1 MYVVIKDGI
10 TIVRI
15 VLEKT
20 SMPYRYKGIEI
31 LKQDDDYFFNLK
43 KGYCFIDGTKVKR
56 VEIKTYLVKHKD
68 PFNNIEIFVYE
79 SDDGFNDFKL
89 YEFTSF
95 IYADNHKA
103 PIVNKDSNLK
113 GIYLYLKGNIIL
125 SNYKDL
131 LLNGRLY
138 NNEELK
144 NGDKICLL
152 NFIFYYY
159 DEFLYINSFKTVN
172 KLNLRSIEEKLIK
185 YEAIKPKLN
194 NYLVPKRKELELDTL
209 KEYHPIRL
217 PKQRKLVFQIGPSIT
232 MSMAMLSIAGINVY
246 NNYLNDQPFLNSLVY
261 LLMPL
266 TMLISGV
273 MWPIIG
279 SVSEKKSNLKELN
292 ANKNKYLDYLLDY
305 DKKLSIKITDFLKQ
319 ENNYFFNEDI
329 DEEKMFYIT
338 GRSDCFLNLSIGYS
352 TYKKDFIFKE
362 EDDEDVK
369 ENLSRIRFRLNN
381 IENCPYFLDLKQYKT
396 VSICSYNS
404 KRIYFM
410 KKFLLELAFK
420 YHYDDFYLAIYS
432 EDLSVFNEFF
442 NLPQLI
448 FNNSRLTLNKK
459 REIQELNS
467 LKLDKPLVLLAFDY
481 IDFVF
486 TNKDIKLLYFTN
498 NINNIYKDSDI
509 LVEYLDDTGYVY
521 ADEKISFNYK
531 EENIPFYKYTKLLG
545 AYQNLKS
552 LNKTI
557 CFKDIY
563 KNLDIKNYYLSK
575 QEGLRGDFAMIGKE
589 ALNFDLHESKSG
601 PHGLIGGS
609 TGSGKSELIISMLL
623 SLCLRY
629 RPDYLNLVLIDYKGG
644 GIKESLTYTDR
655 SVPHLIAS
663 VDNLEID
670 TFERLIV
677 AIDFECKRRQKLF
690 KTLSNKAMTSIMNI
704 DDYLNNDYENFGLPK
719 IAHLLIVVDEFAE
732 LKKENPIIIKNLISF
747 SRIGRSLGLHLILA
761 TQRPSGIID
770 DEIWSN
776 SHFKIA
782 LKVLSDKDSNDII
795 KSKDAAYLNNP
806 GEFYLN
812 IDENLVKAKT
822 IYSKNDINNG
832 EAYEVSLLDN
842 RLDVVKKKSVKRNK
856 PFTEASFIVNRI
868 NEVSD
873 ELNINVDKLSF
884 NKPVSLKRED
894 IIKKYDLSNNEI
906 VLGEKDDYLNAFL
919 EPLSIPKGESAFIY
933 SSRNNEINNILNCLD
948 KRTIVIGSKRYSNAY
963 ITDSLL
969 YEENEDVDFL
979 FSKLIK
985 ENIDMYLV
993 IEDLSCLLS
1002 YSENIGT
1009 YLYQILRRSSV
1020 SNIKV
1025 IAISKQSSI
1034 SFKLLNSFKYKYVI
1048 EILDNQDL
1056 MNIFPCRNEYKGTS
1070 YYFEEKLTCFVPCKL
1085 ENLIENKTQFPNYL
1099 AHIPDV
1105 INIVKDEKGVLIGY
1119 SANSRKA
1126 IYINDNEDLIVS
1138 SFDEE
1143 IVNRL
1148 HKEFNAYPNIK
1159 VYSYKEALEHKDE
1172 YRYLW
1177 FGEGL
1182 YNQRLFYV
1190 DGKED
1195 LKDNEAYYLKGN
1207 KGELIRTI
1215 NYGQNN
1221 STF

>member
-1 MYVVIKDGI
+1 MFVVIKDGLN
-10 TIVRI
+10 IVRI

-20 SMPYRYKGIEI
+20 NMPYRYKGIEI

-43 KGYCFIDGTKVKR
+43 KGYCFIDGTKIKK
-56 VEIKTYLVKHKD
+56 VEIKTYSIKHKD
-68 PFNNIEIFVYE
+68 HFNNIEIYVY
-79 SDDGFNDFKL
+79 SDDNGFNDFKL
-89 YEFTSF
+89 YEITSF
-95 IYADNHKA
+95 IYADNPKA
-103 PIVNKDSNLK
+103 PIINKDDNLK
-113 GIYLYLKGNIIL
+113 GVYLYLKGNTIQC
-125 SNYKDL
+125 NYKDL
-131 LLNGRLY
+131 LLNNRIY

-144 NGDKICLL
+144 NGDKVCLL

-159 DEFLYINSFKTVN
+159 DEFLYINNFKTVN
-172 KLNLRSIEEKLIK
+172 RLSLKNIEEKLIK
-185 YEAIKPKLN
+185 YEALKPRFN
-194 NYLVPKRKELELDTL
+194 TYLIPQRKELELDVL
-209 KEYHPIRL
+209 KEYHPIRI

-246 NNYLNDQPFLNSLVY
+246 NNYLNNQPFLNSLVY
-261 LLMPL
+261 ILMPL

-305 DKKLSIKITDFLKQ
+305 DQNLSLKIKDFLKQ
-319 ENNYFFNEDI
+319 ENNYFFDEDI

-338 GRSDCFLNLSIGYS
+338 GRSDCFLNLSIGYT
-352 TYKKDFIFKE
+352 TYKKDFSFKE
-362 EDDEDVK
+362 EDDEDVR
-369 ENLSRIRFRLNN
+369 ESLSRIKYRLNN
-381 IENCPYFLDLKQYKT
+381 IENCPYFLDLKKYKT
-396 VSICSYNS
+396 ISIYSYNS

-432 EDLSVFNEFF
+432 EDLSIFNEFF
-442 NLPQLI
+442 NLPQLL

-467 LKLDKPLVLLAFDY
+467 IKLDKPLILLAFDY
-481 IDFVF
+481 IDYVF

-498 NINNIYKDSDI
+498 NKNDIYKDSDI
-509 LVEYLDDTGYVY
+509 LIEYLDDTGYIY
-521 ADEKISFNYK
+521 TDEKILFKYK
-531 EENIPFYKYTKLLG
+531 EESIPFYKYTKLLG
-545 AYQNLKS
+545 AYQSLQS

-557 CFKDIY
+557 RFKDID
-563 KNLDIKNYYLSK
+563 KELNVKNYYLSK

-589 ALNFDLHESKSG
+589 ILNFDLHESKSG

-609 TGSGKSELIISMLL
+609 TGSGKSELIISLLL

-629 RPDYLNLVLIDYKGG
+629 RPDYLNVVLIDYKGG
-644 GIKESLTYTDR
+644 GIKESLTYADKCI
-655 SVPHLIAS
+655 PHLIAS

-677 AIDFECKRRQKLF
+677 AIDFECKRRQRLF

-704 DDYLNNDYENFGLPK
+704 DDYLNNDYERFNLPK

-732 LKKENPIIIKNLISF
+732 LKKENPLIIKNLISF

-795 KSKDAAYLNNP
+795 KVKDAAYLNNP

-812 IDENLVKAKT
+812 IDDNLVKAKT

-842 RLDVVKKKSVKRNK
+842 RLDVIKKKSIKRNK
-856 PFTEASFIVNRI
+856 PFTEASFIVNKI
-868 NEVSD
+868 NEVCD
-873 ELNINVDKLSF
+873 ELSINIDKLSF
-884 NKPVSLKRED
+884 NKPASLKRKE
-894 IIKKYDLSNNEI
+894 IIGKYKLSNNEI
-906 VLGEKDDYLNAFL
+906 ILGEKDDYLNAL
-919 EPLSIPKGESAFIY
+919 VGPLFIPKDNNAFIY

-948 KRTIVIGSKRYSNAY
+948 KNTIVIGSKYYTNPY

-969 YEENEDVDFL
+969 YGDNKDIYFL

-985 ENIDMYLV
+985 DNIDMYLV

-1002 YSENIGT
+1002 YNENIST
-1009 YLYQILRRSSV
+1009 YLYQLLRRSSV

-1034 SFKLLNSFKYKYVI
+1034 SFKLLNSFKYKYAI

-1070 YYFEEKLTCFVPCKL
+1070 YFFEEKLISFVPCK
-1085 ENLIENKTQFPNYL
+1085 IENFIDGERVLSNYL
-1099 AHIPDV
+1099 EHIPEK
-1105 INIVKDEKGVLIGY
+1105 INMVKNEKGLLLGY
-1119 SANSRKA
+1119 SIEDRKS
-1126 IYINDNEDLIVS
+1126 IYLNDNEDLIIS
-1138 SFDEE
+1138 SFDEIIIE
-1143 IVNRL
+1143 KL
-1148 HKEFNAYPNIK
+1148 HHILDDYQNIK
-1159 VYSYKEALEHKDE
+1159 IYSYKEALNHKDE

-1215 NYGQNN
+1215 NYE
-1221 STF
+1221 